1 VSVALAPKHVGRK
14 GTIVQKPEIFQGDSP
29 RRLVQGAFF
38 GAVVTVVAGF
48 YLGGW
53 TLGSTAHKQVQN
65 AEQATVIR
73 VLAPI
78 CADKFKNAADASANL
93 EALNKADSWKRDE
106 MIVKAG
112 WATFPGSEP
121 DRQVADAC
129 AKLLAQVK

>member
-1 VSVALAPKHVGRK
+1 
-14 GTIVQKPEIFQGDSP
+14 VQTPAIFQGDSP
-29 RRLVQGAFF
+29 ARLLQGAAA
-38 GAVVTVVAGF
+38 GALATVVCGF

-53 TLGSTAHKQVQN
+53 TLGSNVQKQVQG
-65 AEQATVIR
+65 AEQASIVR

-78 CADKFKNAADASANL
+78 CADKFKNAADAGANF

>member
-1 VSVALAPKHVGRK
+1 MQTP
-14 GTIVQKPEIFQGDSP
+14 QIFQGDSP

-38 GAVVTVVAGF
+38 GALVTVVCGF

-53 TLGSTAHKQVQN
+53 TLGSNVQRQVQN
-65 AEQATVIR
+65 AEQASIVR

-78 CADKFKNAADASANL
+78 CADKFKNSADATANL
-93 EALNKADSWKRDE
+93 EALNKADSWKRDD

>member
-1 VSVALAPKHVGRK
+1 MQTP
-14 GTIVQKPEIFQGDSP
+14 QIFQGDSP
-29 RRLVQGAFF
+29 RRLVQGAFA
-38 GAVVTVVAGF
+38 GALATVVCGF

-53 TLGSTAHKQVQN
+53 TLGSTAQKQVSA
-65 AEQATVIR
+65 AEQASVVR

-93 EALNKADSWKRDE
+93 EALNKADSWKRDD

>member
-1 VSVALAPKHVGRK
+1 MQ
-14 GTIVQKPEIFQGDSP
+14 TPEIFQGDSP

-38 GAVVTVVAGF
+38 GALVTVVCGF

-53 TLGSTAHKQVQN
+53 TLGSTAQKQVSI
-65 AEQATVIR
+65 AEQATLVR

-78 CADKFKNAADASANL
+78 CADKFKNAANASANL
-93 EALNKADSWKRDE
+93 EELNKTDSWRRDD

>member
-1 VSVALAPKHVGRK
+1 MQ
-14 GTIVQKPEIFQGDSP
+14 TPEIFQGDSP

-38 GAVVTVVAGF
+38 GAVVTVVCGF

-53 TLGSTAHKQVQN
+53 TLGSNVQKQVSV
-65 AEQATVIR
+65 AEQASVIR

-78 CADKFKNAADASANL
+78 CADKFKNSADAVANF
-93 EALNKADSWKRDE
+93 EALNKADSWKRDD